1 MQVFSSLLDIKN
13 LNLQGKNFAVA
24 LGTFDG
30 VHIGHQNVIM
40 QAVKLAKENQGLSAV
55 FTFSNHPLSVIAPKR
70 KPLIIN
76 DTLAKIRDIEAL
88 GVDFLFNIEFNL
100 ELCQM
105 EPEAFVKMLKDYLS
119 PKFLVTGP
127 NYSFGVKGLGT
138 PDLLKELGEKYGFKA
153 YMQHFIYCHNN
164 MVSSTVIRKALA
176 EGDLDCANKMLGK
189 PFSID
194 EEVIHG
200 KKRGRLLGSN
210 PTFEDISR
218 RVEVNI
224 FDFQQTIYGQIIR
237 VDFLKMLRREIKFTS
252 VDALLNQMKK
262 DVKQAKAYF
271 VKE

>member
-1 MQVFSSLLDIKN
+1 MN
-13 LNLQGKNFAVA
+13 
-24 LGTFDG
+24 
-30 VHIGHQNVIM
+30 
-40 QAVKLAKENQGLSAV
+40 
-55 FTFSNHPLSVIAPKR
+55 
-70 KPLIIN
+70 
-76 DTLAKIRDIEAL
+76 
-88 GVDFLFNIEFNL
+88 
-100 ELCQM
+100 
-105 EPEAFVKMLKDYLS
+105 
-119 PKFLVTGP
+119 
-127 NYSFGVKGLGT
+127 
-138 PDLLKELGEKYGFKA
+138 KELINKYKLEFDYWLNGGKILYKHTNSNA
-153 YMQHFIYCHNN
+153 WWNEEPWSYSISY
-164 MVSSTVIRKALA
+164 VTAIIIKDEYVELRKALA

-200 KKRGRLLGSN
+200 KKRGRLLGFPTANLAIKAERAMVPNGVYVVEAYVEGKKYQAVASVGTN

-224 FDFQQTIYGQIIR
+224 FDFQQTIYGQIMR